1 MILILIG
8 VVTGAAFLLL
18 VRSLWAKAQP
28 KKGTVL
34 LTGAAIALFVG
45 LLVLAASGRLHWLA
59 AAGAAV
65 FPFLRRAAGALR
77 WLGWLRGLAPAAGSA
92 FGGWSGGGAAAPD
105 ASTAETS
112 ELRMTL
118 DHESGEMDGEVLVGP
133 LAGQRLSA
141 LTPEALRALLESLA
155 EQDSIR
161 LLQSYLTRRFG
172 SARDDGARDGGTDG
186 PARPGDADAPM
197 TEPQAREI
205 LGLEGDAGEQDVV
218 DAHRRLMLKLHPDRG
233 GTNFLAA
240 QLNEAKRVLL
250 GR

>member
-1 MILILIG
+1 MILVLVG
-8 VVTGAAFLLL
+8 VITGAAFLLL
-18 VRSLWAKAQP
+18 VNALWAKAQP
-28 KKGTVL
+28 RKGTVL

-92 FGGWSGGGAAAPD
+92 FGGWSGGGAAAPE

-133 LAGQRLSA
+133 FAGQRLSA
-141 LTPEALRALLESLA
+141 LTPEALRTLLESLA

-161 LLQSYLTRRFG
+161 LLESYLERRFG
-172 SARDDGARDGGTDG
+172 RTRDDGAQDGGADG
-186 PARPGDADAPM
+186 QAPPGDADGPM

-205 LGLEGDAGEQDVV
+205 LGLEGDAGEQDIV